1 MERTKKIIRTSI
13 IGVVANIF
21 LAGFKAVVGLFAHS
35 VAIVMDAV
43 NNLTDAL
50 SSVIT
55 IIGARLAGKKPDK
68 KHPYGHGRIEYLSAT
83 IISFIVLFAG
93 ATSLVES
100 IKKMITPVDPD
111 YSTWG
116 LIIVGVAVAVKVALG
131 VFVGRQGKKL
141 DSDSLINS
149 GKDALWD
156 SVISASTL
164 LAAGVFLI
172 WGVSLEAYL
181 GAVISILII
190 KSGIEMLIPP
200 TSKFLGERISPEL
213 SATIKKIIISF
224 DEVYGAYDLILHNY
238 GPNKLMGS
246 VHVEVADN
254 MTADKIDKLE
264 RDIAQEVYQ
273 QTGVALVGIGIYARN
288 TNGGKADEVFEEV
301 RRIVF
306 THDYIVQMHGFYW
319 NETEKVMRF
328 DIVID
333 YSAPGRQEE
342 YEHILNEIK
351 ENFPDTNVRI
361 TLDGDISD

>member
-1 MERTKKIIRTSI
+1 MERTKKIIRTGI
-13 IGVVANIF
+13 IGVAANVM
-21 LAGFKAVVGLFAHS
+21 LAGFKAVVGILAGS
-35 VAIVMDAV
+35 IAIILDAV

-50 SSVIT
+50 SSIIT
-55 IIGARLAGKKPDK
+55 IIGAKLAGKKPDK
-68 KHPYGHGRIEYLSAT
+68 KHPYGHGRIEYLTAT

-93 ATSLVES
+93 ATALVES
-100 IKKMITPVDPD
+100 IKKMITPTDPD
-111 YSTWG
+111 YTTWG
-116 LIIVGVAVAVKVALG
+116 LIIIGVAVAVKIALG
-131 VFVGRQGKKL
+131 LFVRGQGKKL
-141 DSDSLINS
+141 DSDALINS

-164 LAAGVFLI
+164 VAAGIFMI
-172 WGVSLEAYL
+172 WKVPVEAYF
-181 GAVISILII
+181 GAVISLFIL

-200 TSKFLGERISPEL
+200 TSKFLGERISSEL
-213 SATIKKIIISF
+213 SGEIKKTILSF

-254 MTADKIDKLE
+254 MTADRIDKLE
-264 RDIAQEVYQ
+264 RDIALEVYEKHH
-273 QTGVALVGIGIYARN
+273 VALVGIGIYARN
-288 TNGGKADEVFEEV
+288 TAGGKADEVFEEV

-306 THDYIVQMHGFYW
+306 THDYIIQMHGFYW
-319 NETEKVMRF
+319 NDEEKVMRF

-342 YEHILNEIK
+342 YEHILNEIR
-351 ENFPDTNVRI
+351 ENFPDLNVHI